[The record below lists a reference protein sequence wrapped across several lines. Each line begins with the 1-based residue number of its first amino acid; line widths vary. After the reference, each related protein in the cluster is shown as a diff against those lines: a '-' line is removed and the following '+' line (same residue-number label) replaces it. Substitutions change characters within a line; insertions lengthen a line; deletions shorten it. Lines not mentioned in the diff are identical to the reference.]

1 MVETT
6 FDAPEDDEY
15 GEIGPVLEICE
26 IEIYGILFMNFFTIN
41 HTSIS
46 DFWVYDAPEDNH
58 ITGAILELWENEA
71 RGNQIQV

>member
-1 MVETT
+1 METT
-6 FDAPEDDEY
+6 FDAPEDDAY

-71 RGNQIQV
+71 MGNQIQV